1 MPRNTYISQSVESEQ
16 HLYEDL
22 IIESLRIFGQDVYY
36 LPRTLIGRDNI
47 LGEDIAS
54 KFDDAYMIEAYIE
67 NTDGF
72 DGQGDLLSKFGLEIR
87 DEATFILSRRRWN
100 QFVGIWNNEIVE
112 STPEEGD
119 ILYLPMSAKFFEISH
134 VEHEQPFYQLSD
146 LPVYKL
152 RCSLYEYN
160 EEQLDTNVG
169 EIDNWQ
175 KEVSYQVGLDVTIND
190 IIFPHVGEQIRQYT
204 VLPTLEG
211 SAGVYVYGEVQ
222 KVEKLTDTTATIYV
236 SNIGVEGTDKAR
248 DFYVSSDNSARGQE
262 TDSDLT
268 ITKVY
273 GIVDDES
280 FSSDK
285 QARNVDFEIEADNI
299 IDFSESNPFG
309 DPSETF

>member
-1 MPRNTYISQSVESEQ
+1 MPRNTYISQSVSSEQ
-16 HLYEDL
+16 DLYEDL
-22 IIESLRIFGQDVYY
+22 IIESLKIYGQDLYY
-36 LPRTLIGRDNI
+36 LPRTLIGRDKI

-100 QFVGIWNNEIVE
+100 QFVGIWNNDLVE

-119 ILYLPMSAKFFEISH
+119 VLYLPMTGKFFEIGH

-160 EEQLDTNVG
+160 EEQFDTNVDA
-169 EIDNWQ
+169 IDNWQ
-175 KEVSYQVGLDVTIND
+175 QEVSYQVGLDVTLANGIL
-190 IIFPHVGEQIRQYT
+190 PSLGEELRQYT

-211 SAGVYVYGEVQ
+211 DAGIYVYGEVQ
-222 KVEKLTDTTATIYV
+222 KIEKLTDTTATIYV

-248 DFYVSSDNSARGQE
+248 DFYVSADNEARGQE
-262 TDSDLT
+262 TDSELI

-273 GIVDDES
+273 GIVDEES
-280 FSSDK
+280 FSSDS
-285 QARNVDFEIEADNI
+285 QARNTDFEIEADNI

-309 DPSETF
+309 DPSINN